1 MSSNEVGTFSA
12 PCPCCQAELVIDVKT
27 RSVLHHAAPAP
38 AKATPI
44 TDLAAE
50 VSRLRTAG
58 AAREQAFQRSLE
70 AERTR
75 EERMDRK
82 FDELLRR
89 AKQAPDDRP
98 VKDID
103 L

>member
-1 MSSNEVGTFSA
+1 MPKDETFTVQ
-12 PCPCCQAELVIDVKT
+12 CPCCQAELVIDPVT
-27 RSVLHHAAPAP
+27 RSVLHHQQAAAPP
-38 AKATPI
+38 AI

-50 VSRLRTAG
+50 VRRLKGAG
-58 AAREQAFQRSLE
+58 AEREQAFQRSFE

-75 EERMDRK
+75 EQRMDRK

-89 AKQAPDDRP
+89 AKESPAGKP

>member
-1 MSSNEVGTFSA
+1 MPSKEPQTFRVQ
-12 PCPCCQAELVIDVKT
+12 CPCCQSELVIDGQT
-27 RSVLHHAAPAP
+27 QSVLHHVPVKAAP
-38 AKATPI
+38 PI

-50 VSRLRTAG
+50 VSRLRTAS
-58 AAREQAFQRSLE
+58 AEREQVFQRSLE
-70 AERTR
+70 AERSR

-89 AKQAPDDRP
+89 AKQTPSSKP
-98 VKDID
+98 LKDID

>member
-1 MSSNEVGTFSA
+1 MRNEEPGTFRVQ
-12 PCPCCQAELVIDVKT
+12 CPCCRAELVIDGKT
-27 RSVLHHAAPAP
+27 QTVLHHTAEVAAP
-38 AKATPI
+38 PI

-50 VSRLRTAG
+50 VSRLRQAG
-58 AAREQAFQRSLE
+58 AQREEAFQRSLA
-70 AERTR
+70 AEKTR

-82 FDELLRR
+82 FEELLRR
-89 AKQAPDDRP
+89 AKQAPGEKP

>member
-1 MSSNEVGTFSA
+1 MANKETFTVQ
-12 PCPCCQAELVIDVKT
+12 CPCCQAELLIDAGT
-27 RSVLHHAAPAP
+27 RSVLHHKQAEAPP
-38 AKATPI
+38 PI

-50 VSRLRTAG
+50 VRKLQGAG
-58 AAREQAFQRSLE
+58 AEREQAFQRSLE

-75 EERMDRK
+75 EQRMDRK

-89 AKQAPDDRP
+89 AKEAPAGKP
-98 VKDID
+98 LKDID

>member
-1 MSSNEVGTFSA
+1 MASEAAATFSVT
-12 PCPCCQAELVIDVKT
+12 CPCCAAELVIDPVT
-27 RSVLHHAAPAP
+27 RSVLHSAPALAP
-38 AKATPI
+38 PPI

-50 VSRLRTAG
+50 VSRLRSAG
-58 AAREQAFQRSLE
+58 AQREQAFQRSLE
-70 AERTR
+70 SVRTR

-89 AKQAPDDRP
+89 AKQTPDDRP
-98 VKDID
+98 LKDID

>member
-1 MSSNEVGTFSA
+1 MSIDDWETFSV
-12 PCPCCQAELVIDVKT
+12 PCPCCNAELVIDGKT
-27 RSVLHHAAPAP
+27 RSVLHHTPAESAA
-38 AKATPI
+38 PI

-50 VSRLRTAG
+50 VSRLRRAP
-58 AAREQAFQRSLE
+58 AEREEAFQRSLA

-89 AKQAPDDRP
+89 AKETPGDRP

>member
-1 MSSNEVGTFSA
+1 MVSDADATF
-12 PCPCCQAELVIDVKT
+12 PVTCPCCKAELVIDPAT
-27 RSVLHHAAPAP
+27 RSVLHSAPALAP
-38 AKATPI
+38 PPI

-58 AAREQAFQRSLE
+58 AEREQAFQRSLE

-89 AKQAPDDRP
+89 AKEAPDDRP